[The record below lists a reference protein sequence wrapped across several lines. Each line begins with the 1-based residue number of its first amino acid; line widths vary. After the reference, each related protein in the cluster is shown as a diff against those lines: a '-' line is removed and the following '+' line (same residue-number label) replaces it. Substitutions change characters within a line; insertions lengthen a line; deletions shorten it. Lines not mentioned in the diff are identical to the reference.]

1 MLRIVTTGLYTVKYI
16 LNIDY
21 IYIYIPFLK
30 NKLIIYNAKLIKA
43 NKLNKKLNFYHNA
56 KEATKL

>member
-16 LNIDY
+16 LNID
-21 IYIYIPFLK
+21 YIYIPFLK